1 MELFIL
7 YEVVSGDMAVRR
19 TILNIDLHDS
29 FEKYVKGKLSKK
41 NNSDFTRNVEN
52 RRK

>member
-1 MELFIL
+1 MVLFIL

-41 NNSDFTRNVEN
+41 IILILQEM
-52 RRK
+52 